1 MNAGMYDDNFAPIG
15 LTVIDGK
22 EIKSLN
28 QKDGQGNFHLM
39 PNGVFWG
46 DKDGFYIDTTPNFA
60 NKMANIT
67 PQLATQSGPMLVI
80 DGNIHPKFDPKST
93 SVKMRN
99 GVGTGCVDG
108 QIHFV
113 ISGTPMTFYDFAKL
127 FQMDLSCQN
136 ALFLDGG
143 VASALYA
150 PSIKR
155 FDKHSMGVMLVVS
168 E

>member
-1 MNAGMYDDNFAPIG
+1 MHG
-15 LTVIDGK
+15 
-22 EIKSLN
+22 
-28 QKDGQGNFHLM
+28 
-39 PNGVFWG
+39 
-46 DKDGFYIDTTPNFA
+46 
-60 NKMANIT
+60 
-67 PQLATQSGPMLVI
+67 
-80 DGNIHPKFDPKST
+80 
-93 SVKMRN
+93 
-99 GVGTGCVDG
+99 
-108 QIHFV
+108 V
-113 ISGTPMTFYDFAKL
+113 ISCTPMTFYDFAKL